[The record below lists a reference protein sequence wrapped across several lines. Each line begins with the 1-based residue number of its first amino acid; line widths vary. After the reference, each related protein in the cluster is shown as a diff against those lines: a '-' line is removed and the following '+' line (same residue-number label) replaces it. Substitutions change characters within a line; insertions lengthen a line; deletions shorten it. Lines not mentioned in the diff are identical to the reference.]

1 MIRAK
6 DAPQNLS
13 AVSPCTAVNMTHFY
27 LCSPLPHFHLLY
39 PFLSYSQS
47 HSDAYSKMFAPNSV
61 LLAFIH
67 FLLLLN
73 PLVFL
78 HIYFFL
84 FLFGPWLSHFLGCIP
99 PLFFA
104 HFSASFSPYP
114 SLYLNLCPGS
124 YCSSFRKCTV
134 QYSVPRHQADCF
146 LSDCTAVRVPGE
158 TRSLTSKHL
167 SISLL

>member
-47 HSDAYSKMFAPNSV
+47 HSDAYPKMFAPNSV
-61 LLAFIH
+61 LLAFIY

-73 PLVFL
+73 TLVFL

-84 FLFGPWLSHFLGCIP
+84 LVFLSLAQSFFGLHTSTL
-99 PLFFA
+99 FA

-124 YCSSFRKCTV
+124 YCSSFCKCTV

-146 LSDCTAVRVPGE
+146 LSDCTAVRVPRE

-167 SISLL
+167 SIPLL

>member
-47 HSDAYSKMFAPNSV
+47 HSDAYPKMFAPNSV

-99 PLFFA
+99 PLF
-104 HFSASFSPYP
+104 
-114 SLYLNLCPGS
+114 L
-124 YCSSFRKCTV
+124 
-134 QYSVPRHQADCF
+134 
-146 LSDCTAVRVPGE
+146 
-158 TRSLTSKHL
+158 LTFQL
-167 SISLL
+167 VSLLIHPYILISALAHIAVLSVNVQCSILFPDIKLIAFCQTVLL

>member
-47 HSDAYSKMFAPNSV
+47 HSDAYPKFFAPNSV
-61 LLAFIH
+61 LLAFIY

-73 PLVFL
+73 LLFFL

-84 FLFGPWLSHFLGCIP
+84 FVLVPVSVIFLGCIP
-99 PLFFA
+99 PL
-104 HFSASFSPYP
+104 
-114 SLYLNLCPGS
+114 LL
-124 YCSSFRKCTV
+124 
-134 QYSVPRHQADCF
+134 
-146 LSDCTAVRVPGE
+146 
-158 TRSLTSKHL
+158 LTFQL
-167 SISLL
+167 VSLLIHPYILISALAHIAVLSVNVQCSILFPDIKLIAFCQTVLL